1 MRHSLVF
8 VLPLLAIRFCTWD
21 AAAQEKPAARYEF
34 RKDHDPD
41 GTGKFYMGREIA
53 QVMSHFGAGWLDRK
67 ERDQEE
73 DTAKLLPALKI
84 KPGAVVADVGCG
96 SGYYS
101 LRLAEL
107 VGPTG
112 KVYANDIQP
121 EMLAIVR
128 NKMKTQKIANIEPIL
143 CTETDPKLPHGKID
157 LILMVDV
164 YHEFSNPYEVIVE
177 LVKTL
182 APGGRLVFVEF
193 RLEDPKV
200 PIKLV
205 HKMSKKQV
213 LKEMEP
219 HPVRHLE
226 TLDSFP
232 WQHVIIFEKVAQ
244 KKTDPNK

>member
-1 MRHSLVF
+1 MNYSCITR
-8 VLPLLAIRFCTWD
+8 LLAICLLLPTAFV
-21 AAAQEKPAARYEF
+21 AAQERPAERYET
-34 RKDHDPD
+34 RKDHDPN

-67 ERDQEE
+67 EREQEE
-73 DTAKLLPALKI
+73 ATSKLLPALKI
-84 KPGAVVADVGCG
+84 KPGASVADVGCG

-101 LRLAEL
+101 LRLAEV

-121 EMLAIVR
+121 EMLTIVR
-128 NKMKTQKIANIEPIL
+128 NKMKANKITNIEPIL
-143 CTETDPKLPHGKID
+143 CTEKDPKLPAGKVD

-164 YHEFSNPYEVIVE
+164 YHEFSYPYEVMVE
-177 LVKTL
+177 LVKSL
-182 APGGRLVFVEF
+182 APGGRLIFVEF
-193 RLEDPKV
+193 RLEDEKV

-219 HPVRHLE
+219 HAVRHVE
-226 TLDSFP
+226 TLDTFP
-232 WQHVIIFEKVAQ
+232 WQHVIIFEKVHAE
-244 KKTDPNK
+244 KKN